1 MATLMFIDGV
11 LRNTVT
17 NAHKLQGMSLYRIL
31 KEKGRVLLLCT
42 DKYKDDRWLRENK
55 VNLVDD
61 LVGLEMTAG
70 VEWPALRQVEYCRG
84 QQSGAELVIT
94 SDPALAAKLLEIGLT
109 TLMFM
114 HPVYMAEKFRPD
126 GKRGAKSWEKIKSEI
141 ISQQETYVEDHRVQ

>member
-11 LRNTVT
+11 LRNPVT
-17 NAHKLQGMSLYRIL
+17 NAPIQQGMSLYRVL

>member
-11 LRNTVT
+11 LRNPVT
-17 NAHKLQGMSLYRIL
+17 NAPILQGMSLYRIL

>member
-11 LRNTVT
+11 LRNPTT
-17 NAHKLQGMSLYRIL
+17 NAPIPQGMSLYRIL

-114 HPVYMAEKFRPD
+114 HPVDLDEKFRPD

>member
-11 LRNTVT
+11 LRNPVT
-17 NAHKLQGMSLYRIL
+17 NAPILQGMSLYRVL